1 MLRHLA
7 VAAALAIVMDTTARA
22 TVISGTRSF
31 EVDAW
36 LLPTIPLPPVIG
48 SATLSFDNGAS
59 SPSVVYFYDQSL
71 DSLLIDL
78 SATVS
83 TPERNSSMS
92 HCISS
97 SRAHRRCCD
106 MYFSYRSQMCKSPR
120 PPCSG
125 GFTPAPA
132 RGADSFLDPPDQ
144 KQRRITG
151 DRDPLTSP
159 PLRNADVTT
168 PPPQI

>member
-48 SATLSFDNGAS
+48 STTLSFDNGAS

-83 TPERNSSMS
+83 TPERNSSTS
-92 HCISS
+92 LCISS
-97 SRAHRRCCD
+97 SRDHRRCCD
-106 MYFSYRSQMCKSPR
+106 MYFSYRSQMCKSHGYPVQAASRPR
-120 PPCSG
+120 RSAELTASSTRPTKNSG
-125 GFTPAPA
+125 A
-132 RGADSFLDPPDQ
+132 
-144 KQRRITG
+144 
-151 DRDPLTSP
+151 
-159 PLRNADVTT
+159 
-168 PPPQI
+168 